1 MSMLVRHHI
10 VDGCQ
15 QTDAVVK
22 RWCGTLQVSMSQPHE
37 AQQAEAATELSTTEA
52 GSLLLRAGQ
61 KRFFFDAFCNPHGS
75 FFRITEVCYGLLI
88 CSPAQNKL
96 DIGCREYQGAL
107 FASG

>member
-1 MSMLVRHHI
+1 
-10 VDGCQ
+10 
-15 QTDAVVK
+15 
-22 RWCGTLQVSMSQPHE
+22 MSQPHK

-88 CSPAQNKL
+88 CSSAQNKL
-96 DIGCREYQGAL
+96 DGGCREYQGAL
-107 FASG
+107 FASGCSVYRRICFS